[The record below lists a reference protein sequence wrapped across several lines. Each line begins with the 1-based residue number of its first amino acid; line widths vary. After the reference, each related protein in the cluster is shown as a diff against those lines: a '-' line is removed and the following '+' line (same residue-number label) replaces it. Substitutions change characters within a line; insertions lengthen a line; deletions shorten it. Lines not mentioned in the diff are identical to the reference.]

1 MNTRARAGWLGAV
14 ALVMG
19 TLAAGCTDDLPERPA
34 PTPPPSVEVTPTL
47 TASPAGTAA
56 PAPERPSSPS
66 APSAESASATARYF
80 LELYPYAYASGDL
93 TEWDRL
99 AAPSCT
105 YCSTTSDDV
114 QRVVDSRHSVTGGAV
129 EITEARADEVDPG
142 TLYSAFLHYQE
153 APSQELDGAG
163 APVASSDGGTYTAL
177 IALRWTGAAWS
188 VEAVDINGVA

>member
-1 MNTRARAGWLGAV
+1 LVVAV
-14 ALVMG
+14 
-19 TLAAGCTDDLPERPA
+19 LAAGCTDNPAESPA
-34 PTPPPSVEVTPTL
+34 PTSAASVETTPTP
-47 TASPAGTAA
+47 TAPSAGTPV